1 MTFETSPDQYK
12 HWRLTVDG
20 NVATLTMDV
29 REDAGLRPNDYKL
42 KLNSDDLGVDIE
54 LADVLQRLRFEHP
67 EVYSV
72 VLTSL
77 KPRIFCAGANI
88 FMLGASSHA
97 FKVNFCKFTNET
109 RLGMED
115 MSAHSGIKFMAAVN
129 GICAGGGYELALGPP
144 GFQDSH
150 QVYLRTAISVDAAGW
165 AHFDYVRLPE
175 YRWGIFLAEPTPD
188 RRIGLG
194 DFKGQPG
201 QFADYI
207 APPQRGITRQLIDF
221 EYVRTEQ

>member
-20 NVATLTMDV
+20 NVATLAMDV
-29 REDAGLRPNDYKL
+29 REDAGLRPNDCKL
-42 KLNSDDLGVDIE
+42 KLNSYDLGVDIE

-77 KPRIFCAGANI
+77 KPRIFCAG
-88 FMLGASSHA
+88 
-97 FKVNFCKFTNET
+97 
-109 RLGMED
+109 
-115 MSAHSGIKFMAAVN
+115 
-129 GICAGGGYELALGPP
+129 GYELALGPP
-144 GFQDSH
+144 GFQDNH
-150 QVYLRTAISVDAAGW
+150 QVYLRPAISVDAAGW

-175 YRWGIFLAEPTPD
+175 YRWGIFLAEPTLG
-188 RRIGLG
+188 RRIGFG
-194 DFKGQPG
+194 GFKGQPG

-207 APPQRGITRQLIDF
+207 APPQRGINRQLIDF

>member
-12 HWRLTVDG
+12 HRRLTVDG

-42 KLNSDDLGVDIE
+42 KLNSYDLGVDIE
-54 LADVLQRLRFEHP
+54 LA
-67 EVYSV
+67 
-72 VLTSL
+72 
-77 KPRIFCAGANI
+77 
-88 FMLGASSHA
+88 
-97 FKVNFCKFTNET
+97 
-109 RLGMED
+109 
-115 MSAHSGIKFMAAVN
+115 
-129 GICAGGGYELALGPP
+129 LGPP
-144 GFQDSH
+144 GFHDSH

-207 APPQRGITRQLIDF
+207 APPQRGINRQLIDF